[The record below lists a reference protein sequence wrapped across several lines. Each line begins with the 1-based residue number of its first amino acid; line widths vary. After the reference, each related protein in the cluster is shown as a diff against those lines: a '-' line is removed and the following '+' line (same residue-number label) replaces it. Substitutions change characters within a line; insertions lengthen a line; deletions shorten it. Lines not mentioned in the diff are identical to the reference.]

1 MELAWCNLLTGKMT
15 EMQQKVLALK
25 KERNALLLAHNYQP
39 MDIQEIADFVGDSLQ
54 LARKSAEVS
63 GYDMIIFAGVKFMA
77 EMAAVL
83 NDKTPV
89 YIPATDAICPL
100 AAWVSADKVRA
111 LKEQYPDAPVVVYV
125 NTTAET
131 KSVSDVICT
140 SGNAVDVVSALGV
153 TRVLF
158 GPDKNLADYVRRQ
171 TGVELIDL
179 EPRGHCY
186 VHQQFDIAQIE
197 LLREEYPEA
206 VVIVH
211 PECPEEVQEA
221 ADIVG
226 STGAMVKIV
235 AESPDETFVIATEI
249 GLIEQLQAKHP
260 DKKIIPAYDKAICRQ
275 MKKNSLEKVLRVL
288 EELPEE
294 NLVIVPRE
302 MIGHIQEILEH
313 MSKAPDA
320 KFAEASASD

>member
-1 MELAWCNLLTGKMT
+1 MS
-15 EMQQKVLALK
+15 EMQQKVLTLK

-39 MDIQEIADFVGDSLQ
+39 MEIQEVADFVGDSLQ

-83 NDKTPV
+83 NEKTPV

-100 AAWVSADKVRA
+100 AAWVSADKVRT

-140 SGNAVDVVSALGV
+140 SGNAVQVISALGV
-153 TRVLF
+153 ARVLF

-171 TGVELIDL
+171 TGVEIIDL

-186 VHQQFDIAQIE
+186 VHQQFDVAQIG
-197 LLREEYPEA
+197 LLREEYPDA
-206 VVIVH
+206 VIIVH
-211 PECPEEVQEA
+211 PECPKEVQEA

-235 AESPDETFVIATEI
+235 AESPDQVFVIATEL

-260 DKKIIPAYDKAICRQ
+260 DKTILPAYDRAVCRQ
-275 MKKNSLEKVLRVL
+275 MKKNSLEKVLHVL
-288 EELPEE
+288 EERPVE
-294 NLVIVPRE
+294 NLVTVPKE
-302 MIGHIQEILEH
+302 MVRHIQEILGH
-313 MSKAPDA
+313 MTRAPDA
-320 KFAEASASD
+320 RFAEASASDLGSMP

>member
-1 MELAWCNLLTGKMT
+1 MTGKMT

-39 MDIQEIADFVGDSLQ
+39 MDIQEVADFVGDSLQ

-100 AAWVSADKVRA
+100 AAWVSAEKVRA
-111 LKEQYPDAPVVVYV
+111 LKEKYPDAPVVVYV

-140 SGNAVDVVSALGV
+140 SGNAVKVVSALGV
-153 TRVLF
+153 ARVLF

-211 PECPEEVQEA
+211 PECPEEVQDA

-235 AESPDETFVIATEI
+235 AESAEDTFVIATEL

-260 DKKIIPAYDKAICRQ
+260 DKKIIPAYERAVCRQ

-288 EELPEE
+288 EERPKE
-294 NLVIVPRE
+294 NLVTVPEE
-302 MIGHIQEILEH
+302 MIEHIQEILDQ
-313 MSKAPDA
+313 MSRAPDT